1 MTRLDEAIKE
11 LVAAGVDEA
20 LRPYLRRLIDP
31 EPLTYTVPQAA
42 VVIGVRAP
50 TVKRLVDEGHLPLVP
65 HMPGRR
71 LIPRAAVEAFV
82 NGSVE
87 VGRARVRGVA

>member
-1 MTRLDEAIKE
+1 MAALEDAIKE
-11 LVAAGVDEA
+11 IVAAGVDQA

-50 TVKRLVDEGHLPLVP
+50 TVKRLVDEGRLPLVP

-71 LIPRAAVEAFV
+71 LIPRSAVEAFV
-82 NGSVE
+82 SGSTVASP
-87 VGRARVRGVA
+87 ARVRGVA